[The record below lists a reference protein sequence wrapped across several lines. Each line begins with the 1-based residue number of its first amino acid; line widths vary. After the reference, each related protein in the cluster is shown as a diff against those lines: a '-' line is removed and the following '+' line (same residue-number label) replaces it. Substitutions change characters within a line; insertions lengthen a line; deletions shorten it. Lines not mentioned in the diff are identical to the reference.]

1 MSLLIG
7 NIVVLFIMIIYGLI
21 SGGSA
26 IILKIGIFRAGGIKI
41 DNFIRDIGPAAW
53 HLITT
58 PIWFLGGIAAII
70 GFIIYTVALSAY
82 DVSVVKPLVNT
93 NLFFTF
99 IFAHLIFKEKLRQ
112 VEWLGV
118 CVLVAG
124 IFLIA
129 FSPFVETSEAMNVSL
144 LLGFFP
150 LVLILMIILVFIM
163 FISKSGHAEFVFP
176 IFAGVFYGLGTFFTK
191 SLLITLRRINTNDP
205 LTFLMFLYSIFMFL
219 MTYLFAIVAQMF
231 AFERGRL
238 SIVSPIT
245 NALSVIVAFVGAYF
259 VFYEDLINPVG
270 GQLLLQSFFKIF
282 GLICILIALFILRRE
297 IHPLKRNGKDTTD
310 SSI

>member
-1 MSLLIG
+1 MSFLIG

-41 DNFIRDIGPAAW
+41 ENFFRDIGSAAW
-53 HLITT
+53 SLITT

-70 GFIIYTVALSAY
+70 GFIIYTVALNTY

-93 NLFFTF
+93 NLLFTF
-99 IFAHLIFKEKLRQ
+99 IFSALIFKEKLTR

-118 CVLVAG
+118 CVLITG
-124 IFLIA
+124 ILLIA
-129 FSPFVETSEAMNVSL
+129 FSPFIESSKEMNIPL

-150 LVLILMIILVFIM
+150 FVLILMVVMVLIM
-163 FISKSGHAEFVFP
+163 FISKSGYAEFVFP
-176 IFAGVFYGLGTFFTK
+176 IFAGTFYGMGTFFTK
-191 SLLITLRRINTNDP
+191 SLLISFGKINTSGP
-205 LTFLMFLYSIFMFL
+205 LTFMIFLYSIFMLL
-219 MTYLFAIVAQMF
+219 MTYLFAIIAQML

-245 NALSVIVAFVGAYF
+245 NALSVIVAFIGALF
-259 VFYEDLINPVG
+259 VFYEDLINPIG
-270 GQLLLQSFFKIF
+270 GLLLIQSFYKIF
-282 GLICILIALFILRRE
+282 GLICILIALLLLRRE
-297 IHPLKRNGKDTTD
+297 IHPLK
-310 SSI
+310 SSDIKI